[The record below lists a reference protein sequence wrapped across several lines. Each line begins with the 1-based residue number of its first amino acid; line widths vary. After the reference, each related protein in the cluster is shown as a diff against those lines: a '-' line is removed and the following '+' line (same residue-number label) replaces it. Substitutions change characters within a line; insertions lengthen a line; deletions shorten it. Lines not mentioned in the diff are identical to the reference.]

1 MGNLKRIKRW
11 WRLELTALV
20 VLVLAA
26 LFAHYGPLQYSILQS
41 VRDGDCEQVDRLL
54 RWDPF
59 LVNTIYTTDPGW
71 TRGRASLLT
80 EASCCRHTDIVE
92 LLVTRGAD
100 VNWHGWGLATALH
113 DLAEYDDGKTM
124 RLLILKGADVNAE
137 DAMRRTPLHDAAEA
151 GNRRAVEL
159 LLANGADINARDKYG
174 KAALDHAVETG
185 HSSIADLLR
194 DHGGERI
201 R

>member
-11 WRLELTALV
+11 WKLELTALV

-26 LFAHYGPLQYSILQS
+26 LFAHFGPLMDMVFQS
-41 VRDGDCEQVDRLL
+41 VQDGDCEQVDRLL

-80 EASCCRHTDIVE
+80 EASYGRHPKMVE
-92 LLVTRGAD
+92 LLAKRGAN

-124 RLLILKGADVNAE
+124 RLLVLKGADVNAE
-137 DAMRRTPLHDAAEA
+137 DHFARTPLHNAAEA
-151 GNRRAVEL
+151 GNRRAVEV
-159 LLANGADINARDKYG
+159 LLASGADINARDKYG
-174 KAALDHAVETG
+174 KAALDYAVETG
-185 HSSIADLLR
+185 HDSVADLLR